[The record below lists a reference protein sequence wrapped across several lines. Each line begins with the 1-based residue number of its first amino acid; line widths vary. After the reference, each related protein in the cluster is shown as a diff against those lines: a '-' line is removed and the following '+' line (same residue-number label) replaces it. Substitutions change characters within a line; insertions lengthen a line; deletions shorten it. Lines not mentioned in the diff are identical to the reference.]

1 MSEQDQVCEPVAHRV
16 GVFLTERREQIAQR
30 RAGAT
35 LFRTVF
41 TVSRDEAVE
50 ACRATTPADAPADA
64 LAHALGR
71 LREGPPEPAVAASRL

>member
-1 MSEQDQVCEPVAHRV
+1 MQVSEQDQVREPVAHRV

-30 RAGAT
+30 RTDAP
-35 LFRTVF
+35 LFRTVC
-41 TVSRDEAVE
+41 TVSRGEAEE
-50 ACRATTPADAPADA
+50 ACGATTPADA